1 MGIVQA
7 VGTNS
12 TAQNDWRNS
21 YLHRLVLNPL
31 LVLLRQ
37 ASKKKN
43 WASARQMSVVQWH
56 GVQDAMQAAG
66 PAGMDS
72 RQINQVADRLGLDKI
87 QV

>member
-1 MGIVQA
+1 M
-7 VGTNS
+7 
-12 TAQNDWRNS
+12 
-21 YLHRLVLNPL
+21 
-31 LVLLRQ
+31 RQ

-56 GVQDAMQAAG
+56 SVQDAMQAAG

-72 RQINQVADRLGLDKI
+72 RQINEVADRLGLDKI